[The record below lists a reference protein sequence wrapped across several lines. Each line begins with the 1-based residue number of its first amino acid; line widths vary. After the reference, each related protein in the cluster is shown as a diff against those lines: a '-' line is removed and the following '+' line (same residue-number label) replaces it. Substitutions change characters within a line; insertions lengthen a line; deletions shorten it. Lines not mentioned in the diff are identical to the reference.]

1 MNRDLISSPHLRVQ
15 PSVRGVM
22 LRVLGALLPGIAV
35 CTGLFGP
42 GLLLNLL
49 WCISAAVL
57 TEVLVMALRG
67 RSWRVIGDG
76 SAVLTGALL
85 ALALPPDAPW
95 WLPVLGGLFAV
106 ALGKQVYGGIGFN
119 PFNPAMVGYVVLL
132 ISFPVAM
139 TAWPAP
145 HLAWAADA
153 VSQAT
158 ALDHV
163 RTELTQGRTLGE
175 IQLDPG
181 FAGHHL
187 RGWLWVSLAYL
198 AGGLF
203 LLQQRTIGWQIPL
216 GVLLGMGLM
225 ALIFWGVD
233 SDRYASPLF
242 HWTSGAAMLGAFFI
256 ATDPVSA
263 STTPRGRLL
272 FGLGVGALTWIIR
285 SWGGYPDGFAF
296 AVLLMNILAPTLDR
310 YTPTRVY
317 GTGRRPE
324 RP

>member
-1 MNRDLISSPHLRVQ
+1 MSRDLLSSPHLRVQ

-22 LRVLGALLPGIAV
+22 LRVLGALIPGV
-35 CTGLFGP
+35 VVFSLLFGP
-42 GLLLNLL
+42 SVLINLL
-49 WCISAAVL
+49 WCMAAAIATEAVL
-57 TEVLVMALRG
+57 LLMRG
-67 RSWRVIGDG
+67 RNWRAITDG
-76 SAVLTGALL
+76 SALLTGALL

-95 WLPVLGGLFAV
+95 WLPVLGGFFAV
-106 ALGKQVYGGIGFN
+106 SLGKQVYGGIGFN

-132 ISFPVAM
+132 ISFPVVM
-139 TAWPAP
+139 TAWPSP
-145 HLAWAADA
+145 NLGWATDG
-153 VSQAT
+153 VTQAT

-163 RTELTQGRTLGE
+163 RTELTQGRTLTE
-175 IQLDPG
+175 VYQDPG
-181 FAGHHL
+181 FAGL
-187 RGWLWVSLAYL
+187 SQRGWLWLSLAYL

-203 LLQQRTIGWQIPL
+203 LLQQRTIRWQIPV
-216 GVLLGMGLM
+216 GVLLGITLM
-225 ALIFWGVD
+225 SVVFWGID

-242 HWTSGAAMLGAFFI
+242 HWTTGATMLGAFFI

-285 SWGGYPDGFAF
+285 TWGGYPDGFAF
-296 AVLLMNILAPTLDR
+296 AVLLMNIMAPTIDR

-317 GTGRRPE
+317 GTQRRPE